1 MLGSS
6 EDCEKGLDCSE
17 VCRQRTGQTQPS
29 DLQVVGERAGG
40 HLAYSVQFNG
50 YVKYLTAYLSQACP
64 TGRGQ
69 ETKKRKELQFCNPRS
84 TQAQALQGGT
94 LR

>member
-1 MLGSS
+1 M
-6 EDCEKGLDCSE
+6 
-17 VCRQRTGQTQPS
+17 QTS
-29 DLQVVGERAGG
+29 DLHVVRERAGG
-40 HLAYSVQFNG
+40 QLAYSVQFND
-50 YVKYLTAYLSQACP
+50 YVKYLTAYLFQACP

-84 TQAQALQGGT
+84 TQPQALQGGT